1 MKRGPHKKR
10 KKRTNCIMLRL
21 TDSEFSIVSE
31 QAEKNRQPLAVYMR
45 EIALCRSFSARAPI
59 SISISDLQ
67 PLVTEFGRIG
77 NNLNQIAKYYHT
89 GGMKSME
96 IESEIKRCI
105 QTLFQLRAQLV
116 KLEEEING
124 NLKTYIK

>member
-31 QAEKNRQPLAVYMR
+31 QAEKNRQPLSVYMR
-45 EIALCRSFSARAPI
+45 EIALYRSFSARAPI
-59 SISISDLQ
+59 SISVSDLQ

>member
-45 EIALCRSFSARAPI
+45 EIALYRSFSARAPI
-59 SISISDLQ
+59 SINISDLQ

>member
-1 MKRGPHKKR
+1 
-10 KKRTNCIMLRL
+10 MLRL

-45 EIALCRSFSARAPI
+45 EIALYRSFSARAPI
-59 SISISDLQ
+59 SINISDLQ

-124 NLKTYIK
+124 NLKTSIK